1 LKGDEAMAPVQ
12 QTNQYQANW
21 TVMEDKANAEA
32 FLSFAEEIPNHSVF
46 GSPSNTNLSFSGSI
60 LGVNLKGEVSVL
72 RQDFDGLEN
81 HVFNSASY
89 KATFPQQNNMTINL
103 SFNFAQ
109 RSLALNLQNTDPNQ
123 AALIYDLVKER
134 FPYEVGFTEQ
144 ELQDKSARITKLL
157 QSAEKIS
164 DTAKRTAS
172 HEEKIETVLKNV
184 KSNLEATK
192 NSIAETNNLKQEVQN
207 NKSES
212 ASILQEAQ
220 NSIAELT
227 NLKSQVQADK
237 NTVQQSQNEVGAIES
252 KIKEFF
258 KQIEQYSKKLSEH
271 DKNATAIIKT
281 SEEKTSQI
289 VETNEN
295 LQKEIKEHLLKAVGD
310 SLFGAFQKRKRN
322 IVASKWIWAALSAVS
337 LLIQA
342 GAVIWLA
349 NEAHG
354 IATPEKAF
362 FVNPMFLLKTT
373 ITIPILFLIIFCI
386 RQYGHE
392 REYEELYA
400 FKAALSFS
408 LSPYLDLV
416 KDLSQDQGAESYRDF
431 VVQTIRQVFE
441 DPLPQVKRGKDK
453 RAKDVGSAKDLVDSI
468 NKLVGR
474 IIR

>member
-1 LKGDEAMAPVQ
+1 MAPVQ

-21 TVMEDKANAEA
+21 TVVEGKANADA
-32 FLSFAEEIPNHSVF
+32 FFAFVEEIPNNSLF
-46 GSPSNTNLSFSGSI
+46 GAPSNTNLTFSGSI
-60 LGVNLKGEVSVL
+60 LGVTLKGEVADIKA
-72 RQDFDGLEN
+72 DFDELEN

-109 RSLALNLQNTDPNQ
+109 RVLALNLKNTDSNQ
-123 AALIYDLVKER
+123 AVLIYDLIKER
-134 FPYEVGFTEQ
+134 FPHEIGFTEQ
-144 ELQDKSARITKLL
+144 ELQDKSAKISKLL
-157 QSAEKIS
+157 KDAEMIS
-164 DTAKRTAS
+164 ETSKMAASHQTEVESVLDNVKNNLETAKS
-172 HEEKIETVLKNV
+172 YID
-184 KSNLEATK
+184 
-192 NSIAETNNLKQEVQN
+192 ETNNLKKEIQN
-207 NKSES
+207 NKTEA
-212 ASILQEAQ
+212 ASILQKAQ
-220 NSIAELT
+220 DSTAEIN
-227 NLKSQVQADK
+227 NLKSQVRADQK
-237 NTVQQSQNEVGAIES
+237 TVQQSQNEVGAIKS
-252 KIKEFF
+252 KATEFF
-258 KQIEQYSKKLSEH
+258 SQIDQYSKKLTDH
-271 DKNATAIIKT
+271 DKKATEIITT
-281 SEEKTSQI
+281 SEEKTNEI
-289 VETNEN
+289 VKTNED

-310 SLFGAFQKRKRN
+310 SLFGAFSKRKRN
-322 IVASKWIWAALSAVS
+322 IVASKWIWAALSAIS

-416 KDLSQDQGAESYRDF
+416 KDLSQAEGSEFYRDF
-431 VVQTIRQVFE
+431 VVQTIQQVFE
-441 DPLPQVKRGKDK
+441 DPLPRVKKGKDK

-474 IIR
+474 FIR

>member
-1 LKGDEAMAPVQ
+1 VSPVQ

-32 FLSFAEEIPNHSVF
+32 FLSFAEGIPNHPVF
-46 GSPSNTNLSFSGSI
+46 GSPSDTNLSFSGSI
-60 LGVNLKGEVSVL
+60 LGVNLEGEVGVL
-72 RQDFDGLEN
+72 RQDFDGLED
-81 HVFNSASY
+81 HAFNSASY
-89 KATFPQQNNMTINL
+89 KATFPQQNNMTITV

-109 RSLALNLQNTDPNQ
+109 RLLALNIQNTDSNQ
-123 AALIYDLVKER
+123 AALIYDFVKER
-134 FPYEVGFTEQ
+134 FPYEVGFTE
-144 ELQDKSARITKLL
+144 
-157 QSAEKIS
+157 
-164 DTAKRTAS
+164 AS
-172 HEEKIETVLKNV
+172 HGREIETVLENV
-184 KSNLEATK
+184 KSSLEKAE
-192 NSIAETNNLKQEVQN
+192 NSVAETNNLKQEVQN
-207 NKSES
+207 NKTES

-220 NSIAELT
+220 NSIAEIN
-227 NLKSQVQADK
+227 NLKSQVQADQ

-258 KQIEQYSKKLSEH
+258 TQIDQYSQKLSEH
-271 DKNATAIIKT
+271 DNNATTIIKT

-289 VETNEN
+289 VKTNEN

-310 SLFGAFQKRKRN
+310 SLFGAFQKRKRS

-337 LLIQA
+337 LLIQT

-386 RQYGHE
+386 RQYGQE

-416 KDLSQDQGAESYRDF
+416 KDLSQDQAAESYRDF

-441 DPLPQVKRGKDK
+441 DPLSQVKKGEDK
-453 RAKDVGSAKDLVDSI
+453 RAKDIGSAKDLVDSI

-474 IIR
+474 VIR